1 VYRVTYEGRPLV
13 QPAAIAGEPI
23 EKLLEL
29 LKSPEDR
36 VRSRARIELSGRPTR
51 EVIAAARK
59 WIAALPAQGAEY
71 EHARLEGLWLH
82 QSHNVVD
89 EALLRQVLSSPD
101 FRARAAATR
110 VIVGWRDRLTQ
121 PLELFQAQVN
131 DENPRVRLMAV
142 WGLSYFMGPDA
153 TRASE
158 IAVESLLHP
167 QDNYLKFALDETL
180 KTLDRRAK
188 AAAAN

>member
-1 VYRVTYEGRPLV
+1 GHMQHNLRDPSRDRTHGRVYRVTYEGRELDR
-13 QPAAIAGEPI
+13 PAAIAGEPV

-36 VRSRARIELSGRPTR
+36 VRARARIELSGRPTR

-59 WIAALPAQGAEY
+59 WIAGLAAQGAEY

-82 QSHNVVD
+82 QNHNVVD

-121 PLELFQAQVN
+121 PLELLQAQIN
-131 DENPRVRLMAV
+131 D
-142 WGLSYFMGPDA
+142 
-153 TRASE
+153 
-158 IAVESLLHP
+158 
-167 QDNYLKFALDETL
+167 
-180 KTLDRRAK
+180 
-188 AAAAN
+188 